1 MGNVQLRVHRAG
13 LMLCAVIAALVLLGC
28 SSGSDPNARTEE
40 FGLTEAQLETKIEAV
55 ESAIA
60 SCMKDAGFEY
70 IPIDTVTLRKAMQKL
85 GTAPGLSDEEFV
97 SQYGYGITTLPPTRD
112 FGVGEKNAA
121 IFDDLDPA
129 SQTAY
134 LRTLFG
140 DDPGATFMLSL
151 DDENFASTGGCT
163 RKAIEQSFSAEDLS
177 VTYINPIDAQV
188 EQDPRMV
195 DAREKW
201 ADCMAQEGYDYAR
214 QENAEDDLLQRM
226 NAITEGADPGTL
238 TGSAK
243 DALTDLQGEERA
255 IAQVDFAC
263 SERFLNDVEE
273 EVERDV
279 LGREPK

>member
-1 MGNVQLRVHRAG
+1 
-13 LMLCAVIAALVLLGC
+13 MLCSGVAALLLAAVC
-28 SSGSDPNARTEE
+28 SSESDPNARTEE
-40 FGLTEAQLETKIEAV
+40 FGLTEAQLVTKIESV

-70 IPIDTVTLRKAMQKL
+70 VPIDTVTLRKAMQAL

-112 FGVGEKNAA
+112 FGVGEENAA

-129 SQTAY
+129 SQAAY
-134 LRTLFG
+134 SRTLFG
-140 DDPGATFMLSL
+140 DDPEATFMLTL
-151 DDENFASTGGCT
+151 DDENFGPTGGCT
-163 RKAIEQSFSAEDLS
+163 RKAVEQAFTPQELS

-195 DAREKW
+195 AAREKW
-201 ADCMAQEGYDYAR
+201 ADCMARNGYDYAR
-214 QENAEDDLLQRM
+214 QENAEDELLQRM
-226 NAITEGADPGTL
+226 NTITEGADPSTL

-243 DALTDLQGEERA
+243 DALLELQGEERA
-255 IAQVDFAC
+255 IAQVDFDC
-263 SERFLNDVEE
+263 SEKFLNDVEE